1 MRTTLQI
8 NNPVVSHVVT
18 FTTTDGKTF
27 DNKQN
32 AERWEARLAIEAFL
46 EARLSSRSERDEVL
60 EEFFDDL
67 IALAPALR
75 ILLPPEED

>member
-8 NNPVVSHVVT
+8 NNPVVSHVIT

-32 AERWEARLAIEAFL
+32 AERWEARLAIKAFF
-46 EARLSSRSERDEVL
+46 ESRLYSRSERDEVL
-60 EEFFDDL
+60 EEFFDNL
-67 IALAPALR
+67 VVLAPALR